1 MPGFTTRERMLLKL
15 LPAQFLGHGGEPDA
29 DPYIRLLQVA
39 DFVAGMTDSY
49 AVDMY
54 PQAERFRAAELI
66 ALLCLERRLQI
77 ALRKVRLRRQA
88 PSSG

>member
-1 MPGFTTRERMLLKL
+1 MAVNRI
-15 LPAQFLGHGGEPDA
+15 A

-54 PQAERFRAAELI
+54 
-66 ALLCLERRLQI
+66 
-77 ALRKVRLRRQA
+77 RKLKGFDL
-88 PSSG
+88 PT